1 MYKHIEESFWGLQI
15 TFKMLSSNREGCR
28 IFVLKS
34 IKRQLHKTKLSRQKV
49 CILAKALNNTLM
61 DDLTLV
67 KLKAKHLSK
76 ENFFMA
82 CFKQ

>member
-15 TFKMLSSNREGCR
+15 TFKMLSSN
-28 IFVLKS
+28 
-34 IKRQLHKTKLSRQKV
+34 TKLSRQKV

>member
-1 MYKHIEESFWGLQI
+1 M
-15 TFKMLSSNREGCR
+15 
-28 IFVLKS
+28 KS
-34 IKRQLHKTKLSRQKV
+34 IKRQLHNTKLSRQKV
-49 CILAKALNNTLM
+49 GILAKALNNTLM